1 MLVQTEQSWKN
12 NGREEE
18 EEERVSKMGHLA
30 KIGFGLRMK
39 SYVAL
44 CSY

>member
-12 NGREEE
+12 NGREEKE
-18 EEERVSKMGHLA
+18 KERVIKMGHLA

-44 CSY
+44 CGY